1 MQAAAAAKVNQLHDE
16 LITLPFDQEER
27 ILAIGWQLRLLHRQA
42 PNDMPVAVTLMNAIA
57 MAGAA
62 EEARTMASRLWTL
75 RQTMS
80 PVVKPD
86 YLDCLIRLA
95 MYEQAAA
102 MLAAVANH
110 FLPADIAP
118 LQRDIAV
125 GLGDAAFF
133 AQLGD
138 HVEPELAPLCQR
150 LAQHSDYFRARQAAV
165 RSVVAGHQVAYTTYL
180 VSPDAETDGEL
191 DVGIFVAGDVA
202 ARRMLEQRIDDA
214 VAKVSA
220 EFGIEGDALPII
232 ENVHNHRA
240 HGGLKPI

>member
-62 EEARTMASRLWTL
+62 EEARTMASRLWPF

-80 PVVKPD
+80 PLVGWD
-86 YLDCLIRLA
+86 YLGSLLDLA
-95 MYEQAAA
+95 MYEQAATV
-102 MLAAVANH
+102 LAAVANH
-110 FLPADIAP
+110 LPLAAIAVM
-118 LQRDIAV
+118 RRHIAV

-133 AQLGD
+133 ARLGD
-138 HVEPELAPLCQR
+138 RVAPELAPLCQR

-165 RSVVAGHQVAYTTYL
+165 RSVVEGHQVAYTTHL
-180 VSPDAETDGEL
+180 VPSDAETDGEL
-191 DVGIFVAGDVA
+191 DVGIFVAGDIA

-214 VAKVSA
+214 VARVSA
-220 EFGIEGDALPII
+220 EFGVNGDDLPII
-232 ENVHNHRA
+232 ENVHDHRA
-240 HGGLKPI
+240 HGRVKPV